1 MNKAAQEF
9 IAGIE
14 AANLFW
20 EEDAELAALRHEL
33 KFEGCPISGVEL
45 EEMLEEIW
53 FEDENFILLFSDDNN
68 FSVVNRELSR
78 VWQLSGTIGVGD
90 NLGWMR

>member
-20 EEDAELAALRHEL
+20 EGDAELASLRHEL
-33 KFEGCPISGVEL
+33 KFGGCPISGVEL
-45 EEMLEEIW
+45 EELEDIW

-78 VWQLSGTIGVGD
+78 V
-90 NLGWMR
+90 

>member
-9 IAGIE
+9 IAGVE

-33 KFEGCPISGVEL
+33 KFEGCPSFYSSLEQLLESSGGQ
-45 EEMLEEIW
+45 EIW
-53 FEDENFILLFSDDNN
+53 FEDENFILLFAPDNTV
-68 FSVVNRELSR
+68 SVVNRSLSR
-78 VWQLSGTIGVGD
+78 VWSL
-90 NLGWMR
+90 